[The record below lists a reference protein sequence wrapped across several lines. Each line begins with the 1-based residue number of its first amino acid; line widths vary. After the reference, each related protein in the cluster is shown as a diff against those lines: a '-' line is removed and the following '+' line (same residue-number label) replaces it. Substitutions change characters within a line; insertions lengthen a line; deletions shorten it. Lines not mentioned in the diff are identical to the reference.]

1 MENPKIS
8 IIVPCYNQATYIN
21 RCLESVIIQDFENWE
36 CLLIND
42 GSTDETESICLDW
55 TQRDERFKYFFKENG
70 GLSSAR
76 NLGMSK
82 AEGNYIFFLD
92 SDDRFA
98 GTSVLEKFNENLE
111 DSTEILSANINI
123 EYADGRLEES
133 VLNAKEKKVIAYSD
147 ENVLSAYLEEK
158 LSCVA
163 CNKLYLKSFID
174 SNKFSFKEGLLHE
187 DELWSIQLFLK
198 AKNVVSIPDFTYNY
212 YKGNPNSITFS
223 KNEKNYNSLIYILQ
237 QVANY
242 AGSEESLIALKNK
255 KQIVRLFERQYY
267 FLKNVEVLKNQALWL
282 EKYKEIQKIYKNSV
296 LNNYQKRFV
305 YPANL
310 AYFALKALKSSEN
323 KDSLKIKIL
332 QKFITF

>member
-1 MENPKIS
+1 MH
-8 IIVPCYNQATYIN
+8 
-21 RCLESVIIQDFENWE
+21 
-36 CLLIND
+36 
-42 GSTDETESICLDW
+42 
-55 TQRDERFKYFFKENG
+55 
-70 GLSSAR
+70 
-76 NLGMSK
+76 
-82 AEGNYIFFLD
+82 
-92 SDDRFA
+92 
-98 GTSVLEKFNENLE
+98 VLYKFNINLE
-111 DSTEILSANINI
+111 DSTEVLTGNINI

-133 VLNAKEKKVIAYSD
+133 VLNAKEKEVITYSD

-163 CNKLYLKSFID
+163 WNKLFLKSFID
-174 SNKFSFKEGLLHE
+174 SNGFSFKEGLFHE
-187 DELWSIQLFLK
+187 DELWSFQVFLK

-223 KNEKNYNSLIYILQ
+223 KNEKNYDSLIYILQ

-242 AGSEESLIALKNK
+242 AGSEEPLIALKNK
-255 KQIVRLFERQYY
+255 KQIIRLFERQYY
-267 FLKNVEVLKNQALWL
+267 FLKNVEVLKNRVLWL

-296 LNNYQKRFV
+296 LNDYQKRFV

-310 AYFALKALKSSEN
+310 TYYALKMLKNSEK